1 MDIKINKPKWSAEGF
16 HDMLFTAD
24 YMNTIYDCCHN
35 YCDNCILGTPILNDT
50 TTPCM
55 LITKTKMRLLKEIK
69 DQL

>member
-1 MDIKINKPKWSAEGF
+1 MDIKINKPNWNAEGF

-24 YMNTIYDCCHN
+24 YMNTIYDGCHN
-35 YCDNCILGTPILNDT
+35 YCDNCILATPILNYT

>member
-1 MDIKINKPKWSAEGF
+1 MDIKINKPNWSTEGF

-35 YCDNCILGTPILNDT
+35 YCDNCVLGTPILNDT

>member
-1 MDIKINKPKWSAEGF
+1 MDIKINKPNWNTEGF

-35 YCDNCILGTPILNDT
+35 YCDNCVLGTPILNDT

>member
-1 MDIKINKPKWSAEGF
+1 MDIKINKPKWNAEGL

-24 YMNTIYDCCHN
+24 YMNTNYDCCHN
-35 YCDNCILGTPILNDT
+35 YCDNCILGTPILNGT